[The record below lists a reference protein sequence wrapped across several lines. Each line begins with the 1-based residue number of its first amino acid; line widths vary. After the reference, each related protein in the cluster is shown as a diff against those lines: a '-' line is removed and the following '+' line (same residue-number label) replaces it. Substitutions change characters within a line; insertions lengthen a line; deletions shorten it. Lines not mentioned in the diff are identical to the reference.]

1 VLKLYKKTEHGTQY
15 WEAWDADG
23 EVMVHWGT
31 MGERGQTQSIKVEAG
46 KNPNTIIKSESKRRK
61 AEGYKTISISKLARI
76 VIQYKIDGMGTS
88 SDLDKRVQV
97 ENLMNECLGW
107 KGLGHCDGG
116 DIGSGTIN
124 VFCFV
129 VDAETAIPHI
139 VEELKTNSALNG
151 AIIAISSESGD
162 RVAWPEDFSGK
173 FSIL

>member
-1 VLKLYKKTEHGTQY
+1 MLKLYKKSKDGTQY

-31 MGERGQTQSIKVEAG
+31 LGDRGQTQAIKLESG
-46 KNPNTIIKSESKRRK
+46 KRASAIIRRESNAPRQ
-61 AEGYKTISISKLARI
+61 EGYKSIPISRLARI
-76 VIQYKIDGMGTS
+76 VIQFPIEGMGTPQ
-88 SDLDKRVQV
+88 DLDKRVQV

-124 VFCFV
+124 IFCFV
-129 VDAETAIPHI
+129 VDAAAAVPHI
-139 VEELKTNSALNG
+139 VAELGTKGLIDG
-151 AIIAISSESGD
+151 AIIAICSEKGD
-162 RVAWPEDFSGK
+162 SVVWPKDFSGK